1 MLKDNKNKEK
11 LGLDENIKKAK
22 RNEREREREI
32 ERECFNGTRKFDKKY
47 TIQFYGVFYS
57 LLQKLFFTQI
67 HFPFL
72 SIA

>member
-1 MLKDNKNKEK
+1 MLKDSKNKEK
-11 LGLDENIKKAK
+11 LEIDENIQKAK
-22 RNEREREREI
+22 RNKRERERECV
-32 ERECFNGTRKFDKKY
+32 CFNGTRKFDKKY

>member
-1 MLKDNKNKEK
+1 MKS
-11 LGLDENIKKAK
+11 KK
-22 RNEREREREI
+22 RRERERER